1 MCAQPFIMAEDAECS
16 PRAASPEGLADSDD
30 GGDGAA
36 GEATDGVMKKPAGK
50 RPQQRCVNYEN
61 YLSETDWALLRRNV
75 SKQARVQI
83 LAKRAAAI
91 GLRSPC
97 QYTLKRMVGG
107 STKVHARELHGYLY
121 DRPQADKEEEE
132 EEEEE
137 EGGRGCGGG
146 GGGGG

>member
-16 PRAASPEGLADSDD
+16 PRAASPEGLAGSDD
-30 GGDGAA
+30 GEDDAEGG
-36 GEATDGVMKKPAGK
+36 ATDGVIKKPAGK
-50 RPQQRCVNYEN
+50 KPQQKCVNYEN
-61 YLSETDWALLRRNV
+61 YLSESDWALLRRNA

-83 LAKRAAAI
+83 LSKRAAAI

-121 DRPQADKEEEE
+121 DRPKADKEVGEW
-132 EEEEE
+132 
-137 EGGRGCGGG
+137 GHGANNYR
-146 GGGGG
+146 